1 MAQSFYMWSRFVVV
15 ASLLSMASC
24 QKQPAHLVLTLDGV
38 RVPSSWQNGMKSGFG
53 VFLSFFPSD
62 PALKSVDDE
71 YSFTFQSAPVPTPA
85 SIRVVGTNAGSKF
98 SFVPENGNT
107 PEVQEAYMAHD
118 QSSATWDGGQQQQE
132 QQQQH
137 VDGTVKID
145 YIGEHDC
152 GGSLDID
159 VVGALPP
166 TDLNVVIHAHLSGTF
181 AVKDPGW

>member
-1 MAQSFYMWSRFVVV
+1 V
-15 ASLLSMASC
+15 ASC
-24 QKQPAHLVLTLDGV
+24 QDGQPAHLALTLEGV
-38 RVPSSWQNGMKSGFG
+38 RVPSSWQNGEKEGFG
-53 VFLSFFPSD
+53 VGLCFFPSD

-71 YSFTFQSAPVPTPA
+71 YCFTFHSDPVPTPA
-85 SIRVVGTNAGSKF
+85 SMRVLGTNADPGF
-98 SFVPENGNT
+98 AFVPEDGNA
-107 PEVQEAYMAHD
+107 PEVLEAYMTHD
-118 QSSATWDGGQQQQE
+118 QFGATGNSNQ

-145 YIGEHDC
+145 HVGDHDC

-166 TDLNVVIHAHLSGTF
+166 IDLDVVIHAHLSGTF

>member
-1 MAQSFYMWSRFVVV
+1 VAQSFYMRARFVVV
-15 ASLLSMASC
+15 ALLLSVASC
-24 QKQPAHLVLTLDGV
+24 QNQQPAHLVLTLEGV

-53 VFLSFFPSD
+53 AILCLFPND

-71 YSFTFQSAPVPTPA
+71 YCFTFNSAPVPTPA
-85 SIRVVGTNAGSKF
+85 SIRVVGTNSGPKF
-98 SFVPENGNT
+98 TFVPENGNA
-107 PEVQEAYMAHD
+107 PEVQEAYMNHD
-118 QSSATWDGGQQQQE
+118 QFGASWDSDQ

-145 YIGEHDC
+145 YVGDHDC

-166 TDLNVVIHAHLSGTF
+166 KDLDVVIHAHLSGTF
-181 AVKDPGW
+181 AVKDAGW